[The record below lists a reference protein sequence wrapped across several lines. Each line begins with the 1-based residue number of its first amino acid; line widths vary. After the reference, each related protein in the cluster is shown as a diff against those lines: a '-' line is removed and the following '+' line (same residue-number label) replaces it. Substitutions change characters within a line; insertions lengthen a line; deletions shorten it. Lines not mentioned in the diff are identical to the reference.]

1 MTSRAFGSSRASGSG
16 TTRHSFGTV
25 LSITAFSASAAAR
38 SRKTTGADGAIFAW
52 LALLAR
58 KTREALR
65 TLCAFCTSST
75 IQTRGSIMTRTS
87 RGSHRARRSGGQPV
101 LDLIFN
107 MRVKRSDAGNFAI
120 QTVHFV
126 LDVVELVDDSLVAVR
141 AGLGERAAS
150 VALDIETCHSDNH

>member
-1 MTSRAFGSSRASGSG
+1 
-16 TTRHSFGTV
+16 
-25 LSITAFSASAAAR
+25 
-38 SRKTTGADGAIFAW
+38 
-52 LALLAR
+52 
-58 KTREALR
+58 
-65 TLCAFCTSST
+65 
-75 IQTRGSIMTRTS
+75 
-87 RGSHRARRSGGQPV
+87 
-101 LDLIFN
+101 LIFN